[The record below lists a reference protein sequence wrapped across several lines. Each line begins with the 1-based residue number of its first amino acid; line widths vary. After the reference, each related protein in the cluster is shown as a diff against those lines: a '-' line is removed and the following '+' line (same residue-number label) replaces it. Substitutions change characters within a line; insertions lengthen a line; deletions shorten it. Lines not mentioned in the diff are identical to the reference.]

1 MAISN
6 TKFYVI
12 IPVFGAKRELIERC
26 LGSLYLQSYKNFET
40 LIVEDCSNFN
50 EGYNAAGNYIEN
62 SDDEVHDYIK
72 NFCVLDTNKEQY
84 KALQFEYV
92 KGSIIKDAN
101 NSKYYKDSFLETNLI
116 KSDNNGIDDGKYYLC
131 KHDQIDT
138 SSYAATST
146 KPGDILPDNDKWL
159 VDTTVGYTLN
169 QLASLDKVNITDYDG
184 DGATETGRKVK
195 WGTNEGTVYFK
206 NVASGAYLTTDPSTN
221 IKAEITIPST
231 EPSTTPPT
239 TQQLKDVQTGEFLYW
254 TKKPEKADNSSD
266 DEPQIVESTEG
277 TTPAVFVDLEYL
289 VKEGENYKE
298 RYIPRGPQVARNYG
312 LNYLYNKNDVDEDG
326 YVIFLD
332 ADDYLDTDYLSKM
345 NTYIMSGKYNTILLQ
360 PTINPFEFKDG
371 VYTSPA
377 RISKGIKTDKLSTIT
392 LNSVGVPF
400 QLKSLT
406 SDAKGNYKGMN
417 FVHTCA
423 YEEGFFNIEY
433 AQRAKIS
440 SVANTDANYY
450 KLDRLENFEKDVKL
464 SSGLNNR
471 FIQAFMPLVNRFHT
485 LNIKTINGNPLDTVL
500 KEALVNN
507 ILKDVKD
514 GLDNIVE
521 IIESENSVENDK
533 YDWEQ

>member
-50 EGYNAAGNYIEN
+50 EGYNAAGNYIAN

-84 KALQFEYV
+84 KALQFKYV
-92 KGSIIKDAN
+92 KGSEIKKS
-101 NSKYYKDSFLETNLI
+101 NSTKYYKDSFLETNLI
-116 KSDNNGIDDGKYYLC
+116 SSTTNGIDSGKYYLC

-138 SSYAATST
+138 PATYKDDST
-146 KPGDILPDNDKWL
+146 NPGDILPDNDKWL
-159 VDTTVGYTLN
+159 VDTTMGYALN

-184 DGATETGRKVK
+184 DGATETGRKVTYD
-195 WGTNEGTVYFK
+195 GLEDGPILVYFK
-206 NVASGAYLTTDPSTN
+206 NVAPGAYLTTDSSTN
-221 IKAEITIPST
+221 IKAEITIESG
-231 EPSTTPPT
+231 
-239 TQQLKDVQTGEFLYW
+239 QKQLIDAQTGEFLYW
-254 TKKPEKADNSSD
+254 TKKIEKADGD
-266 DEPQIVESTEG
+266 EEPQIVDSSDGATD
-277 TTPAVFVDLEYL
+277 AVFVDLEYL
-289 VKEGENYKE
+289 IKNGDAYEEV
-298 RYIPRGPQVARNYG
+298 YIPRGPQVARNYG
-312 LNYLYNKNDVDEDG
+312 LNYLYNKNDIDEDG

-345 NTYIMSGKYNTILLQ
+345 NTYIMSGKYNTTLLQ

-371 VYTSPA
+371 IYTSPA
-377 RISKGIKTDKLSTIT
+377 RISKGIKTDKLSAIT
-392 LNSVGVPF
+392 LDSVGVPF

-406 SDAKGNYKGMN
+406 SDAKGNYKGMS

-533 YDWEQ
+533 YDWE